1 MSWRERLSDERGYT
15 LIELVMATAAG
26 LVVCAAALAIVVSSL
41 SFANGDSER
50 IDSNQQG
57 SVAME
62 KIVQALNS
70 SCVVGYGISPIVGA
84 TGASSATGSTA
95 VAPSSGD
102 TLTFFSSLSDSPNIN
117 PSEISVY
124 LSSPGGPL
132 VMATYPAQA
141 STGASGATTYSYAA
155 TPATSFTLIGHAA
168 APGTTPT
175 QASTTPIFTYY
186 GYNVAAGTLTQQ
198 ISPSP
203 YSTSPLG
210 ASGASG
216 TVEVGINFQSQPGDG
231 NNQLGGSADLSD
243 SVVLRLTAAANGTT
257 GTTGATTP
265 KPCS

>member
-62 KIVQALNS
+62 KIVQALSS

-84 TGASSATGSTA
+84 TGASSATGSTG

-124 LSSPGGPL
+124 LTSPEGPL
-132 VMATYPAQA
+132 VMATYPEQS

-155 TPATSFTLIGHAA
+155 TPATTFTLVSHAA
-168 APGTTPT
+168 PPGTTPT

-198 ISPSP
+198 YSPSP

-243 SVVLRLTAAANGTT
+243 NVVLRLTAVANGAT